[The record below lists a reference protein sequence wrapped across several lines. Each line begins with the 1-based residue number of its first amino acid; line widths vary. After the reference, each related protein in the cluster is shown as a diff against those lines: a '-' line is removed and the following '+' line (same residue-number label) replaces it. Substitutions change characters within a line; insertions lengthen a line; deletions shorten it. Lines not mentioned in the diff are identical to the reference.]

1 MSVRD
6 FRERISIKDVA
17 REAGTSISTVSRALN
32 NHPDVSEE
40 TRDRI
45 LAIAQAQGYE
55 RNVLAHS
62 LISGRSGLIS
72 VIIPDINYDYELQFL
87 RGMTHAARRLDQ
99 ELLLTVRDSAAGT
112 IEACRSMYQRGLTD
126 GAVVFQPPV
135 EGTAEFLEL
144 QKAGFPLV
152 AFHPPQP
159 IQGLTSVEPMDYEGG
174 LLAVQHLLSWGHRRI
189 GIIVED
195 PHRTAGRE
203 RLRGYQDALQH
214 AGIHLDPQLLKV
226 VPSNQPQRSGRAA
239 IRQWIESKVDFT
251 AVFCFNDLVAY
262 GAIEELVTYGRRVP
276 EDVSIVGFDDIPTSP
291 HFGWRGLTT
300 IKQPIT
306 RIGELALETLLQLC
320 DGKVEPG
327 QRILVPVE
335 LVVRGTTAPLEVPG
349 REATLQAEAATTGR
363 P

>member
-1 MSVRD
+1 MSLRD
-6 FRERISIKDVA
+6 LRERISIKDVA
-17 REAGTSISTVSRALN
+17 RAAGTSISTVSRALN
-32 NHPDVSEE
+32 DHPDVSEE

-45 LAIAQAQGYE
+45 LAIAQAQGYQ

-72 VIIPDINYDYELQFL
+72 VIMPDIHYDYQLQFL

-99 ELLLTVRDSAAGT
+99 ELLLTVKDTAADT
-112 IEACRSMYQRGLTD
+112 VEACRSMYQRGITD
-126 GAVVFQPPV
+126 GAVVFQPPL
-135 EGTAEFLEL
+135 EGAAEFLEL

-159 IQGLTSVEPMDYEGG
+159 IRGLTSVEPMDYEGG
-174 LLAVQHLLSWGHRRI
+174 LLAVRHLLALGHRRI

-195 PHRTAGRE
+195 IQRTAGQE
-203 RLRGYQDALQH
+203 RLRGYQDALRH
-214 AGIHLDPQLLKV
+214 AGVPLDPQLLKV
-226 VPSNQPQRSGRAA
+226 VPILQPQRSGRAA
-239 IRQWIESKVDFT
+239 IRQWMESGIDFT

-262 GAIEELVTYGRRVP
+262 GAIEEAAAHGRQVP
-276 EDVSIVGFDDIPTSP
+276 EDISIVGFDDIPTSP

-300 IKQPIT
+300 IRQPIT

-320 DGKVEPG
+320 DGKAEPG

-335 LVVRGTTAPLEVPG
+335 LIVRGTTAALGEPG
-349 REATLQAEAATTGR
+349 RADPLLAEAVPAG
-363 P
+363 

>member
-17 REAGTSISTVSRALN
+17 RAAGTSISTVSRALN

-45 LAIAQAQGYE
+45 LAIAQAQGYQ

-72 VIIPDINYDYELQFL
+72 VIIPDIKYDYELLFL

-99 ELLLTVRDSAAGT
+99 ELLLTVRDSTAG
-112 IEACRSMYQRGLTD
+112 IVEACRSMYQRGLTD
-126 GAVVFQPPV
+126 GAVVYQPPV
-135 EGTAEFLEL
+135 EGEADFLEL

-152 AFHPPQP
+152 GFQPPFP
-159 IQGLTSVEPMDYEGG
+159 IRGLTSVEPMDYEGG
-174 LLAVQHLLSWGHRRI
+174 LLAVQHLLSLGHQRI
-189 GIIVED
+189 AIIVED
-195 PHRTAGRE
+195 TQRTAGHE

-214 AGIHLDPQLLKV
+214 AGIFIDPQLLKV
-226 VPSNQPQRSGRAA
+226 VPINQPQRSGRAA
-239 IRQWIESKVDFT
+239 IRQWIESGIDFT

-262 GAIEELVTYGRRVP
+262 GAIEEAAMHGRQVP
-276 EDVSIVGFDDIPTSP
+276 QDISIVGFDDISASP
-291 HFGWRGLTT
+291 RFGWRGLTT
-300 IKQPIT
+300 VKQPIT

-320 DGKVEPG
+320 NGEAVPG
-327 QRILVPVE
+327 QRIRVPVE
-335 LVVRGTTAPLEVPG
+335 LVVRGTTAKLA
-349 REATLQAEAATTGR
+349 RAAEPITSHG
-363 P
+363 